1 MDILTQFEEKI
12 ERLLERIRNVE
23 AENVR
28 LQEELN
34 SEKGQKQEVLDRID
48 GLLKKIQEV
57 SI

>member
-34 SEKGQKQEVLDRID
+34 AEKGQKQEVLDRID
-48 GLLKKIQEV
+48 SLLKKIQEV

>member
-34 SEKGQKQEVLDRID
+34 VEKGQKQDDLNRID
-48 GLLKKIQEV
+48 SLLKKIQEV